1 MATSGRTAAGQPYHF
16 KVGRSAA
23 RSATCIKKRPPDPEI
38 EWPFIFNVRK
48 GLLLRQSMQ
57 QFSDLS
63 CLWKLADAVE
73 LLGIHS
79 GIKHRFGGVIAW
91 NDCAEVCPS
100 CKSLRRLHLAALAG
114 G

>member
-16 KVGRSAA
+16 KVGRSA
-23 RSATCIKKRPPDPEI
+23 RSSATSIKKRPPDPEI
-38 EWPFIFNVRK
+38 EWPCIFNVRK

-57 QFSDLS
+57 QFSDPS

-73 LLGIHS
+73 LLGIYS
-79 GIKHRFGGVIAW
+79 GIKHRFGGVIAR

-100 CKSLRRLHLAALAG
+100 CKGLRRLHLAALAG